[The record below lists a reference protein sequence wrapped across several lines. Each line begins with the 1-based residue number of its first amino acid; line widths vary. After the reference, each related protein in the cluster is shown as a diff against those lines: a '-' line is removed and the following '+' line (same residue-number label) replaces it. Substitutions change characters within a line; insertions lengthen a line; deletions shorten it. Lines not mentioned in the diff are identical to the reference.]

1 MTIRANGH
9 FAMPTGPGRKA
20 RTMNIIGTRVAGV
33 DDDGND
39 DSDGDV
45 QNDGDADHGGV
56 ARDGDSDANV

>member
-1 MTIRANGH
+1 
-9 FAMPTGPGRKA
+9 MPTGPGRKA